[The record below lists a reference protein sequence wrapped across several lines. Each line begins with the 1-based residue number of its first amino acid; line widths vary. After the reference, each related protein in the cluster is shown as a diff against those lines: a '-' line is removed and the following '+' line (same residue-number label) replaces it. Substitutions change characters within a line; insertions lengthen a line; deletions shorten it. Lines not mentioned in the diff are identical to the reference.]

1 MHRISVAIACLALG
15 GAVIASSAGAY
26 TLLDGKWHDPALP
39 VPYRINTFQNETS
52 VPGND
57 EFPDV
62 RQSFLNWEVV
72 TGAKVTFLEGPEVTT
87 TNPCMLTLDYQNVV
101 SFRDCGNQCTASCIG
116 VTSSNY
122 DMGNDYIAGNLGSL
136 RKTDSDIAFGRQW
149 AWITLPAAQQ
159 QGCSGRMIIQSIA
172 THEIGHLIGIGH
184 STVAGAT
191 MFPSTTYCDQS
202 LASLAADDIAAVTVL
217 YDETIPVYQIGTH
230 DVGQVRLGVT
240 NCGNVGLPAGA
251 PAGNG
256 ATGIGGGAGFQ
267 FPAGTNHLFEG
278 SFIIGREAVSDTAV
292 SDDFRWQDNANFL
305 PQDADF
311 VPRTNLTLLT
321 PGTLADQESVSEFD
335 DAASSRVGPLMT
347 VGATPP
353 LGVRVRLES
362 YAWNDP
368 GDDKYVI
375 LRYRITNTTAAT
387 LAGVIPGLIFD
398 WDFTAI
404 NYATNGVAYDATNR
418 LGYVSDPST
427 ANRAGVRVLN
437 AEGVRSFRAL
447 TESGAGADIHTNTT
461 KHQWLI
467 SGFTQTSLSN
477 RDVGMLIA
485 SGPFSIPAGGTA
497 VVAFAMCAGTSLA
510 DLQAV
515 SQAAQTKYDT
525 VLSGGSAVEETAGV
539 IGPVYALE
547 QNVPNPFN
555 PATRIAYR
563 VPAAADVTLKIY
575 NLAGQLV
582 RTLATGPRMA
592 GGHEATWDGKD
603 DAGQAVASGTY
614 FYELRAGGELL
625 QSRKMQ
631 LMK

>member
-1 MHRISVAIACLALG
+1 M
-15 GAVIASSAGAY
+15 
-26 TLLDGKWHDPALP
+26 
-39 VPYRINTFQNETS
+39 NTFQNEPT

-57 EFPDV
+57 EFTDV

-72 TGAKVTFLEGPEVTT
+72 TGSKVAFLEGPEVTT
-87 TNPCMLTLDYQNVV
+87 ANPCGLLTDYQNVI
-101 SFRDCGNQCTASCIG
+101 SFRDCLSQCTGSCIG

-122 DMGNDYIAGNLGSL
+122 DLGADYIAGNLGKL
-136 RKTDSDIAFGRQW
+136 RRTDSDITFGRQW
-149 AWITLPAAQQ
+149 SWITLPAAQQ
-159 QGCSGRMIIQSIA
+159 GGCAGRMIVQSIA

-184 STVAGAT
+184 TTVGGAT
-191 MFPSTTYCDQS
+191 MFPSTTYCDQN
-202 LASLAADDIAAVTVL
+202 LASLAADDIAALTAL
-217 YDETIPVYQIGTH
+217 YDETLPVYQIATH

-240 NCGNVGLPAGA
+240 NCGNVGLPASA
-251 PAGNG
+251 AAGNG
-256 ATGIGGGAGFQ
+256 LTGIGGGAGFQ
-267 FPAGTNHLFEG
+267 FPVGTNHLFEG
-278 SFIIGREAVSDTAV
+278 SFIIGREAAADTAV
-292 SDDFRWQDNANFL
+292 SDDFRWQDNVNFL

-335 DAASSRVGPLMT
+335 DSAANRIGPLMT
-347 VGATPP
+347 SGATPP

-375 LRYRITNTTAAT
+375 LRYRITNTTAAA

-398 WDFTAI
+398 WDFTAV
-404 NYATNGVAYDATNR
+404 NYATNGVAYDATNK

-447 TESGAGADIHTNTT
+447 TETGAGADVHTNTT

-467 SGFTQTSLSN
+467 SGFTQTTLAN
-477 RDVGMLIA
+477 RDVGTLICT
-485 SGPFSIPAGGTA
+485 GPFNIPAGGTA

-515 SQAAQTKYDT
+515 SRAAQTKYDT

-563 VPAAADVTLKIY
+563 VPDAADDVTLKIY

-582 RTLATGPRMA
+582 RTLAGGPRAA
-592 GGHEATWDGKD
+592 GGHEAVWDGKD
-603 DAGQAVASGTY
+603 DAGRAVASGTY
-614 FYELRAGGELL
+614 FYELRAGGQLL